1 MAHNSKYKTYTLR
14 VFFSNFDNRP
24 IGNQNFDFF
33 YAPVQWQKATFKV
46 ENSLPLN
53 LLWFWSLHRFI
64 EEEANMMKR
73 LLSRTSFDAE
83 SEEAR
88 LEKQPKHRQLLLA
101 YPGNLRTLP

>member
-1 MAHNSKYKTYTLR
+1 MNIYD
-14 VFFSNFDNRP
+14 FDL
-24 IGNQNFDFF
+24 
-33 YAPVQWQKATFKV
+33 Y
-46 ENSLPLN
+46 
-53 LLWFWSLHRFI
+53 RFI